1 MKNVLIST
9 MMLALLILSA
19 CGGSDKQPDPPPV
32 DNGPVAPV
40 VQQRSVTMYKFR
52 FNPNTLTIPAGSTVT
67 FSNKDPA
74 QHNVSISTLN
84 VDQMIAPQKNWSYT
98 FANTGTF
105 KVDNRLANNTS
116 MTMTITV
123 Q

>member
-1 MKNVLIST
+1 MKNVFVLT
-9 MMLALLILSA
+9 MTLALFVLSA
-19 CGGSDKQPDPPPV
+19 CGGSETPPDVTPV

-40 VQQRSVTMYKFR
+40 VQQRNVTMYKFR
-52 FNPNTLTIPAGSTVT
+52 FNPNTLTVPAGSTVT
-67 FSNKDPA
+67 FLNRDPA
-74 QHNVSISTLN
+74 QHNVSISALN
-84 VDQMIAPQKNWSYT
+84 VDQMIAPSKSWSYT
-98 FANTGTF
+98 FANTGTY